1 MSQPDVALQRKFRKN
16 VEEKLEIVAHNNVG
30 AIVSWEVSKSYNH
43 VALVCGEEHFRERV
57 IVHLATSL
65 SRLLGVGKRMGLVD
79 SDMESFTLECCL
91 ANSDDVVF
99 ARDYGVE

>member
-1 MSQPDVALQRKFRKN
+1 
-16 VEEKLEIVAHNNVG
+16 
-30 AIVSWEVSKSYNH
+30 
-43 VALVCGEEHFRERV
+43 
-57 IVHLATSL
+57 
-65 SRLLGVGKRMGLVD
+65 MGLVD